1 MYRKTNMRPL
11 TLALAATGLLGLIPL
26 AHAGVTAQTR
36 SARVRHKTNQQSIAV
51 GEVSSNVV
59 TQSAYAQ
66 HTPELP
72 KQKHIFKSGIS
83 SKVLGRKEIEAA
95 GPGAGGAQMLNFAP
109 GVSTL
114 ASYGTGAAK
123 AQISIDGIKQGWG
136 NPKGSEA
143 AHSIAISFDGIPM
156 NNPATGLWQ
165 SPQVNQPSIIQ
176 GIHVTYGPGNPEN
189 RWYNNIGG
197 GIDFVP
203 IQPTNKPGASI
214 GMSYGSNDFKN
225 IHFDV
230 RTGNFDGFS
239 AVLAGG
245 VSSGNSFIGVPSGTS
260 LLSPS
265 GVVLP
270 SHSYAWFLKIRK
282 RFRRGDDS
290 FGAYLAKGSAYKPY
304 DIPVSAAAGTTI
316 NGFDNK
322 TGKPIPGPLYSQQ
335 TSGFYNA
342 APYKIDSNSTWMFYN
357 KLNVDIGAATWLH
370 NDIWYRYGHR
380 LHNRYVSYG
389 VGAPN
394 TNEYNDPHSET
405 YGDKLWFDSKLP
417 YNKLGFGGYFI
428 KSRDNSKNAFYSQYA
443 PYYATRFVP
452 NDKYRSNFLDVTDV
466 AAFFQDKIHPI
477 SSVDI
482 TPGVRV
488 EQFQMNYTPFTTE
501 TFPESS
507 QLYPK
512 GNQAILPA
520 DSRSLSAVE
529 PSVNI
534 SWRPI
539 HHLALFAG
547 YSEAYQTPAFGGGG
561 GPFQAIPASSLSL
574 EKGQNYQAGFKVH
587 VAHDGYLHHFL
598 FSANWYFTRFSNQY
612 LPITL
617 TNGDVINADGTSD
630 YEGVNIYAVDN
641 PLYWLHTF
649 ANLSFQKAYFSNY
662 TVKGKSYDGLPVA
675 NVPDATFNIGAYTK
689 SFVDGILLEP
699 RIWVQYTGPQSLYDS
714 ITKSPS
720 ATAKLPSYTL
730 LNLALHSKIPMHMAY
745 FRNVGVDVDLLNV
758 LGNRYNSY
766 EYISSGGTYGPNTKG
781 DLIGL
786 PGAPRTFYV
795 SLTANF

>member
-1 MYRKTNMRPL
+1 MYRKTSIRPL
-11 TLALAATGLLGLIPL
+11 TLALAATGLLGLIPV

-36 SARVRHKTNQQSIAV
+36 SARVRHKMDQQSVAV

-95 GPGAGGAQMLNFAP
+95 GPGAGAAQMLNFAP

-165 SPQVNQPSIIQ
+165 SPQVNQPSMIQ

-245 VSSGNSFIGVPSGTS
+245 VSSGNSFLGVPSGTS

-270 SHSYAWFLKIRK
+270 SHSYAWFFKIRK
-282 RFRRGDDS
+282 QFRTGDDS

-304 DIPVSAAAGTTI
+304 DIPVSAASGTTI

-357 KLNVDIGAATWLH
+357 KLNVNIGAATWLH

-380 LHNRYVSYG
+380 LHNRYVSYA

-488 EQFQMNYTPFTTE
+488 EQFQLNYTPFTTE

-507 QLYPK
+507 KLYPK
-512 GNQAILPA
+512 GNQAKLPA

-561 GPFQAIPASSLSL
+561 GPFQDIPASSISL

-612 LPITL
+612 LPITEPD
-617 TNGDVINADGTSD
+617 GSVINADGTSD

-699 RIWVQYTGPQSLYDS
+699 RIWVQYTGAQSLYDS
-714 ITKSPS
+714 NTKSPS